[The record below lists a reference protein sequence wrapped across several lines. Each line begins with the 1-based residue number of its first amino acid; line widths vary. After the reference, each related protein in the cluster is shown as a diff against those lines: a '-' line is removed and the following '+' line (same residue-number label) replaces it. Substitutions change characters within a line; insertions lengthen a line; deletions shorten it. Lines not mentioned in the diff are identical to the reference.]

1 MTCLPWLFMT
11 TCCPLFVFLFV
22 YQPLDSLPCPLCFS
36 FHCKPGGESPSLPAE
51 LLLSLCYT
59 WHTGWPTYNLKWLLT
74 QVHCRTGEHH
84 LLEYGAFQ
92 VPSQGRI
99 QSSLLSCSS
108 QTTLTVS
115 LPLVCFY
122 LILKMRVCS
131 VCCCVN
137 IKYIFIV
144 FQTYVHIYKCYI
156 YIMSTHGH
164 MYSRYFK
171 ELFIKKSK
179 CYKQTEFIFYIL
191 CR

>member
-1 MTCLPWLFMT
+1 MTCLRWLFMT
-11 TCCPLFVFLFV
+11 FQPCAVHYLFSFFHTSHWTPFPALSVSHSIANV
-22 YQPLDSLPCPLCFS
+22 EASLPRYPLSSCS
-36 FHCKPGGESPSLPAE
+36 VCVTHGIQGGYLQLEVLNTGPLQHRWTPQ
-51 LLLSLCYT
+51 LL
-59 WHTGWPTYNLKWLLT
+59 K
-74 QVHCRTGEHH
+74 
-84 LLEYGAFQ
+84 YGAFR
-92 VPSQGRI
+92 VPSQGRN
-99 QSSLLSCSS
+99 QSSLLCCAS
-108 QTTLTVS
+108 QATLTVS

-122 LILKMRVCS
+122 LILKMRICS

-179 CYKQTEFIFYIL
+179 CYK
-191 CR
+191 